1 MKKIL
6 ITLLCCLALVGCQS
20 TVSDKT
26 YTSHGLT
33 ITMNDGFTEKELVN
47 ATVYYLSNDAIFMGL
62 KENFTDLETIGINSE
77 STEDD
82 YASAVLEN
90 NKADYE
96 LQKEDSLRY
105 FTYEKEVS
113 GKNYFYLSAVAKSN
127 DSFWLLTFA
136 SDVKDR
142 DKYEPLFNT
151 WAKSVKFE

>member
-1 MKKIL
+1 
-6 ITLLCCLALVGCQS
+6 
-20 TVSDKT
+20 
-26 YTSHGLT
+26 
-33 ITMNDGFTEKELVN
+33 
-47 ATVYYLSNDAIFMGL
+47 MGL

-142 DKYEPLFNT
+142 DKYEPLFKT
-151 WAKSVKFE
+151 WAKSVKFEQYF

>member
-6 ITLLCCLALVGCQS
+6 ITLLCCLALVGCQP

-33 ITMNDGFTEKELVN
+33 ITMSDGFTEKELVN
-47 ATVYYLSNDAIFMGL
+47 ATVYYLSNDAIFTGL

-142 DKYEPLFNT
+142 DKYEPLFKT